1 MAKRILLVDDEPL
14 ILKGL
19 KYSLEQDG
27 YETDSAMDGEEAL
40 AKFESGEYDLILLDV
55 MLPGLD
61 GFQVMQKIAYRRI
74 PVIFMTARQDI
85 KDRLYGFE
93 LGAEDYI
100 TKPFNIMELLARIEV
115 VLRRNNKLDDQYRYD
130 NVHIDA
136 KTHCINMNGEELLL
150 RPKEY
155 ELALYL
161 VKNQGMVLSREM
173 LMHAI
178 WGDEYGEE
186 SRTLDNHI
194 LHLRKKLGW
203 EEKLI
208 TIPRIGYRLEKL

>member
-1 MAKRILLVDDEPL
+1 MNILIVEDDDNIANVVSEILQAREFETVLCDTGSQAVEL
-14 ILKGL
+14 IKNN
-19 KYSLEQDG
+19 
-27 YETDSAMDGEEAL
+27 M
-40 AKFESGEYDLILLDV
+40 YDLILLDV

-115 VLRRNNKLDDQYRYD
+115 VLRRNNKLDDQYQYD

-136 KTHCINMNGEELLL
+136 KTHCINMNGEE
-150 RPKEY
+150 
-155 ELALYL
+155 

-173 LMHAI
+173 LMHSI

>member
-1 MAKRILLVDDEPL
+1 MNILIVEDDDNIANVVSEILQAREFETVLCDTGSQAVEL
-14 ILKGL
+14 IKNN
-19 KYSLEQDG
+19 
-27 YETDSAMDGEEAL
+27 M
-40 AKFESGEYDLILLDV
+40 YDLILLDV

-115 VLRRNNKLDDQYRYD
+115 VLRRNNKLDDQYQYD

-173 LMHAI
+173 LMHSI

>member
-1 MAKRILLVDDEPL
+1 MRILIVEDNRRLAES
-14 ILKGL
+14 LKDIVKSLRYESDISPEGPEGL
-19 KYSLEQDG
+19 DRMMSGLYDG
-27 YETDSAMDGEEAL
+27 V
-40 AKFESGEYDLILLDV
+40 ILDV

-115 VLRRNNKLDDQYRYD
+115 VLRRNNKLDDQYQYD
-130 NVHIDA
+130 NIHIDA
-136 KTHCINMNGEELLL
+136 KTHCINMNGEELIL

-173 LMHAI
+173 LMHSI